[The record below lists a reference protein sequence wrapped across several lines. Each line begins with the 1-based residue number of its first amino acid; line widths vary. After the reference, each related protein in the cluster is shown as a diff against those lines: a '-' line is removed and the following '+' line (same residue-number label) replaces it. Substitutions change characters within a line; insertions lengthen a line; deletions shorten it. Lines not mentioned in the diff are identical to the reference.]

1 MKTNK
6 ERYKQAFSNLQ
17 MPKPVD
23 LKEETM
29 NKKTKMILRPAIAFS
44 LAALLL
50 GGSALAYATDAGGVE
65 AVSNGDIGYEFYD
78 PETGEYIGGGGGVSF
93 DAFGNEIPMDAQEV
107 FDQYSTQIEKKEDK
121 YFLHL
126 YENSY
131 EITDLLHPGKTIY
144 VQGKGNGIIH
154 YAKITLDP
162 DGSISS
168 SISTEPE
175 IEADSY
181 QKLQ

>member
-1 MKTNK
+1 
-6 ERYKQAFSNLQ
+6 
-17 MPKPVD
+17 
-23 LKEETM
+23 
-29 NKKTKMILRPAIAFS
+29 
-44 LAALLL
+44 
-50 GGSALAYATDAGGVE
+50 
-65 AVSNGDIGYEFYD
+65 
-78 PETGEYIGGGGGVSF
+78 
-93 DAFGNEIPMDAQEV
+93 MDAQEV

-181 QKLQ
+181 QNSNKKARSLAERLFDKTRQDQIELLGVTHRKIMTRFRQ